1 MKTFAGKLLAA
12 VLLVLLAT
20 PAVGSDAGEDA
31 AALVNG
37 TPISKARLDREMS
50 GLQQRLIQAGRE
62 VSPEQLE
69 GFRPRL
75 LESLIDRE
83 LLYQASVEQG
93 IEVTEQELDE
103 EWERIRGRF
112 SSKEEFEQALKRM
125 GVTPDS
131 LKDEIRRSKAVQKLV
146 QMRFGESSRVTEEE
160 ARAFYEEN
168 PERFERPEEVRA
180 RHILIRPESGEG
192 DEGREEA
199 LEEIRQVQDKLK
211 EGEDFAELA
220 AEHSDGPSGARGGDL
235 GYFPRGRMDETFED
249 EAFALE
255 PGEVSGVVET
265 EFGYHLI
272 KVEDKRPETILS
284 FDEVKDKLSKY
295 LVGEKT
301 RAQVAE
307 YVEELKQEADI
318 QRMIGNED

>member
-1 MKTFAGKLLAA
+1 MKTFAGKLPAA

-180 RHILIRPESGEG
+180 RHILIR
-192 DEGREEA
+192 
-199 LEEIRQVQDKLK
+199 
-211 EGEDFAELA
+211 
-220 AEHSDGPSGARGGDL
+220 
-235 GYFPRGRMDETFED
+235 
-249 EAFALE
+249 
-255 PGEVSGVVET
+255 
-265 EFGYHLI
+265 
-272 KVEDKRPETILS
+272 
-284 FDEVKDKLSKY
+284 
-295 LVGEKT
+295 
-301 RAQVAE
+301 
-307 YVEELKQEADI
+307 
-318 QRMIGNED
+318 